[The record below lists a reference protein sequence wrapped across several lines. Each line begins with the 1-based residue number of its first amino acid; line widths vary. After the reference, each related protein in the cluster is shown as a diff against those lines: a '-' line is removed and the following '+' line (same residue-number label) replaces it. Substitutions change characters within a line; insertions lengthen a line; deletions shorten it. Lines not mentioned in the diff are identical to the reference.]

1 MRIMCS
7 KSQLIFEKAKKLCQS
22 NKLLLVSIRGYFKIG
37 IPYEYSSAPEMQDC
51 EFRLVCL
58 L

>member
-7 KSQLIFEKAKKLCQS
+7 KSQFIFEQTLKLCKS
-22 NKLLLVSIRGYFKIG
+22 NKLLLVNIRGYFKIH
-37 IPYEYSSAPEMQDC
+37 IPHEYSSAPEMQDC